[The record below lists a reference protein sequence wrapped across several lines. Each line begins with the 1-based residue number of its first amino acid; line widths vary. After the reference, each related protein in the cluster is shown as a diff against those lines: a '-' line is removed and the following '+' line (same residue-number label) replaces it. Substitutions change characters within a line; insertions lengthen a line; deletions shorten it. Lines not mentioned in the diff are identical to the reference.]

1 MINKKTNRYSSDTI
15 LRPASKADA
24 EGIFRVLASAF
35 RLEEGTDSWRHRRN
49 IAYDRTERSLV
60 LERAGKVIAAL
71 VISPHWL
78 RIGTTK
84 VLKGDIGEV
93 GVLQEMQ
100 GQGFG
105 TQLMQGCVEYLRGNG
120 YHLSRLGGLNRFYG
134 SFGYVP
140 FPRRYYE
147 FLLTEARAGASTIT
161 PERYLELTPEQ
172 EQCVR
177 LYTPHRD
184 WQRRDELYEHFNQN
198 RSGSLVRGRQSTQPP
213 VSQPDPESLNLV
225 YEENGQVYGY
235 LFASQHPED
244 HSPFEAKIRIGDVAF
259 QMDKPEAFKALMH
272 YVLRAAAQRGVQRV
286 TARLPF
292 DPLIQK
298 LLTEAA
304 APSSLHELQ
313 SAPASNMML
322 VVDLPGLLQAIAPEL
337 TRRRAVA
344 SPCPPFSLHLQV
356 GKHDAVLRVD
366 SSSVEP
372 VNEEKTDARVSC
384 DQMAFLRWILGLNGF
399 DEWQVGVIHDLN
411 TEQKQILAT
420 LFRRE
425 PCASG
430 PWG

>member
-1 MINKKTNRYSSDTI
+1 MINKKTDRYSSDAI
-15 LRPASKADA
+15 LRSASKADA

-35 RLEEGTDSWRHRRN
+35 RLEEGTDSWQHRRN

-60 LERAGKVIAAL
+60 LEGAGEIIAAL
-71 VISPHWL
+71 VISPHRL
-78 RIGTTK
+78 RIGASE
-84 VLKGDIGEV
+84 VLKADIGEV
-93 GVLQEMQ
+93 GVLQELQ

-105 TQLMQGCVEYLRGNG
+105 TQLMQGCVEYLRENG
-120 YHLSRLGGLNRFYG
+120 YQLSRLGGLNRFYAR
-134 SFGYVP
+134 FGYVP

-184 WQRRDELYEHFNQN
+184 WQRRDELYDHFNQN

-213 VSQPDPESLNLV
+213 VSQPEPESLNLV
-225 YEENGQVYGY
+225 YEENCQVYGY

-244 HSPFEAKIRIGDVAF
+244 HSPFEAKIRVGDVAF
-259 QMDKPEAFKALMH
+259 QTDKPEAFKALMR

-292 DPLIQK
+292 DPLVQK
-298 LLTEAA
+298 SLTEAA
-304 APSSLHELQ
+304 APFSLHELQ

-322 VVDLPGLLQAIAPEL
+322 VVDLPGLLETIAPEL

-344 SPCPPFSLHLQV
+344 PPCPTFSLHLRV
-356 GKHDAVLRVD
+356 GKQDAGLRVG

-399 DEWQVGVIHDLN
+399 DEWHVGVAHNLN
-411 TEQKQILAT
+411 AEQEQVLAT

>member
-1 MINKKTNRYSSDTI
+1 M
-15 LRPASKADA
+15 
-24 EGIFRVLASAF
+24 
-35 RLEEGTDSWRHRRN
+35 
-49 IAYDRTERSLV
+49 RSLAYNV
-60 LERAGKVIAAL
+60 AESFLVMEKAGEVIATLL
-71 VISPHWL
+71 VSPDWL
-78 RIGTTK
+78 RIGTAK

-93 GVLQEMQ
+93 GVIQELQ

-105 TQLMQGCVEYLRGNG
+105 TQLMQGCVEYLRENG
-120 YHLSRLGGLNRFYG
+120 YHLSRLGGLNRFYAR
-134 SFGYVP
+134 FGYVP

-235 LFASQHPED
+235 LFASHHPED

-259 QMDKPEAFKALMH
+259 QMDKPEAFKALMR

-292 DPLIQK
+292 DPLVQK
-298 LLTEAA
+298 SLTEAA
-304 APSSLHELQ
+304 APFSLRELQ

-322 VVDLPGLLQAIAPEL
+322 VVDLPGILQAIAPEL

-344 SPCPPFSLHLQV
+344 PSCQPFSLRLKV
-356 GKHDAVLRVD
+356 GKQDAGLRLD

-372 VNEEKTDARVSC
+372 VNEENTDVQVSC
-384 DQMAFLRWILGLNGF
+384 DQMAFLRWIMGLNGF
-399 DEWQVGVIHDLN
+399 DEWQVGVTHDLN
-411 TEQKQILAT
+411 AEQEQVLAT

-425 PCASG
+425 SCASG

>member
-1 MINKKTNRYSSDTI
+1 MISKKTDRYSSDAI

-35 RLEEGTDSWRHRRN
+35 RLEEGTERRQH
-49 IAYDRTERSLV
+49 IRSLAYNVTERFLV
-60 LERAGKVIAAL
+60 LEKAGEMIGASL
-71 VISPHWL
+71 ISPHWL
-78 RIGTTK
+78 RIGTAK

-93 GVLQEMQ
+93 GVVRELQ

-105 TQLMQGCVEYLRGNG
+105 TQLMQGCVEYLREKG
-120 YHLSRLGGLNRFYG
+120 YQLSRLGGLNRFYAR
-134 SFGYVP
+134 FGYVP

-161 PERYLELTPEQ
+161 PERYLEMTPEQ
-172 EQCVR
+172 ERCVR

-198 RSGSLVRGRQSTQPP
+198 RSGSLVRERQSTQPP
-213 VSQPDPESLNLV
+213 VRQPDPESLNFV

-244 HSPFEAKIRIGDVAF
+244 HSPFEAQIRIGDVAF
-259 QMDKPEAFKALMH
+259 QTDKPEAFKALMR
-272 YVLRAAAQRGVQRV
+272 YVLHAAAQRGVQRV

-298 LLTEAA
+298 SLTEAA
-304 APSSLHELQ
+304 APFSLRELQ
-313 SAPASNMML
+313 GAPASNMML
-322 VVDLPGLLQAIAPEL
+322 VVDLPGLLQTIAPEL

-344 SPCPPFSLHLQV
+344 TPCPPFSLHLQV
-356 GKHDAVLRVD
+356 DKQEAVLRVD

-372 VNEEKTDARVSC
+372 VNEENTDVRVSC

-399 DEWQVGVIHDLN
+399 DEWQVGVTHDLN
-411 TEQKQILAT
+411 TEQKQVLSA